1 MTTPGRKF
9 SASSS
14 SYRYGFNGKE
24 NDNEVKGEGNQIDYG
39 MRIYDPR
46 LGKFLSVDL
55 LTRKYPMLSPFQYAS
70 NRPIDGIDLDGLEY
84 LPYHKSMYQ
93 LEYSTITST
102 ITSRNGKQTTA
113 TTGNVIV
120 NTVYANIPT
129 ALQDSKTNSFKY
141 VSGGPVTAW
150 GRDWDTDKDGA
161 IVYQA
166 GKYYQK
172 GPKFYGMADGGQ
184 DPEPTASTSG
194 MGGGAVNSARN
205 NVANAAAGALGEEGA
220 GVIANQFNKKI
231 WNALG
236 KEKELRKGFYNAT
249 NMVDAYRSN
258 NLIGDKSLLNASGR
272 TGLINFLT
280 DGSLNTSFAD
290 GLKDGFVNDHSSV
303 WADYSTIRRN
313 IYGNALRVAYTG
325 LQIMQQQGIEIRA
338 ETISAVQGTLQKYK
352 ANGGGTEYDNINQF
366 TTPKK

>member
-1 MTTPGRKF
+1 VQDYYAFGMQMPGRKL
-9 SASSS
+9 SGG
-14 SYRYGFNGKE
+14 YRFGFNGKE
-24 NDNEVKGEGNQIDYG
+24 NDNEVKGEGNQQDYG
-39 MRIYDPR
+39 MRIYDGR
-46 LGKFLSVDL
+46 IGKFLSVDPI
-55 LTRKYPMLSPFQYAS
+55 TSSYPMLTPYQFSS

-93 LEYSTITST
+93 LKYSTTTST

-113 TTGNVIV
+113 ATENVVV

-129 ALQDSKTNSFKY
+129 SLQDSKTNSFKY

-150 GRDWDTDKDGA
+150 GRDWDTDKDGP

-194 MGGGAVNSARN
+194 MGGRAVNSARN
-205 NVANAAAGALGEEGA
+205 NAANTAAAVLGEEGA
-220 GVIANQFNKKI
+220 GLIANQFNKKI

-236 KEKELRKGFYNAT
+236 REQELRKGFYNAT
-249 NMVDAYRSN
+249 NMVDAYRSS
-258 NLIGDKSLLNASGR
+258 NLIGDKSLLNALGR

-280 DGSLNTSFAD
+280 DGSSNTSFAD
-290 GLKDGFVNDHSSV
+290 GLKDRFV
-303 WADYSTIRRN
+303 RRN
-313 IYGNALRVAYTG
+313 IYSNALKVAYTG
-325 LQIMQQQGIEIRA
+325 LQMMQQQGIEIRA
-338 ETISAVQGTLQKYK
+338 ETKSAVQGTLQKYK